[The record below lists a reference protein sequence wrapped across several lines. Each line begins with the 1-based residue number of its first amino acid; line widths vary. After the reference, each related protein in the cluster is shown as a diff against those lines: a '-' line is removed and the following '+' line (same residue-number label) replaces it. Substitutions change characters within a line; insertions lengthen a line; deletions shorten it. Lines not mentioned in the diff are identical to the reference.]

1 MEMYD
6 NYNQFHDWIVE
17 EDTMYRAILS
27 DDDKEL
33 YEEINGENATTGLLE
48 SQLMNIHLYIDYF
61 EYESENCPH
70 RSGKYACVKDG
81 ELNMGTCS
89 WNVCPLA
96 EGKDWNN
103 GENANQ

>member
-17 EDTMYRAILS
+17 EDTMYREILS

-33 YEEINGENATTGLLE
+33 YEEINDENATTGLLE

-61 EYESENCPH
+61 ENESENCLH
-70 RSGKYACVKDG
+70 RHPYYRRS
-81 ELNMGTCS
+81 TCS
-89 WNVCPLA
+89 KGGYVNECKWNTCPLA

-103 GENANQ
+103 G